1 MAKVGGDVVKG
12 YKAFLKG
19 KQPIEVYADSSYAA
33 QCQAAV
39 LWNLKPSKR
48 CEITVV
54 LCEKDGQQVTH
65 VATA

>member
-1 MAKVGGDVVKG
+1 MNGF
-12 YKAFLKG
+12 KAFFKG
-19 KQPIEVYADSSYAA
+19 KTPIEVYADSSYAA

-54 LCEKDGQQVTH
+54 CCEVKGEQVTH
-65 VATA
+65 STTEL